1 MPEKYTQILGL
12 ANIDVFRETENNDNS
27 YFNIARLPRILSYGK
42 HPFIITYNDPVGVP
56 LLKNATNILF
66 EFIDSRGTVIFTDII
81 DSDNLSGAANGYV
94 VTTLNWFDF
103 AFVSLYDNSTVSA
116 LPPTVCKWDALT
128 FI

>member
-1 MPEKYTQILGL
+1 MPKKYSQILDL
-12 ANIDVFRETENNDNS
+12 ENIDVFIETDKKDNS

-42 HPFIITYNDPVGVP
+42 HPFIITYNDPVGLP

-94 VTTLNWFDF
+94 WVKKDPLRTADEIADGSAYFYIVGEFF
-103 AFVSLYDNSTVSA
+103 AIQYIA
-116 LPPTVCKWDALT
+116 M
-128 FI
+128 